1 MAGFKNIG
9 KTEYLQRYGY
19 NYGIKRA
26 LFLMNPFHIV
36 TDYENKKILY
46 YKKVDR
52 YLRKKYEKY
61 ALIDPIGLQFGE
73 CRVQNPIW
81 VYWKQGIETAPDL
94 VKCCYKN
101 LLKYAEDEIVLL
113 SDKNIENYILLP
125 EYIIELNKR
134 ECISNAAMS
143 DLIRFSLLE
152 HYGGTWMDA
161 TVLLTGKLPD
171 YITNSDFF
179 VFRDSYGLIKNPA
192 NHTNWLI
199 HCRRNH
205 EVMKKTRNMS
215 FAYWQNE
222 KYVVDYLFTY
232 NFLSIAIESSQGD
245 LGYFP
250 YANSD
255 CCRLLFNVL
264 EDSYDEYIWN
274 HIKEMSNVHKL
285 TYKLTEETFAKKDS
299 FYNRIINE

>member
-9 KTEYLQRYGY
+9 IKEYLSRYGY
-19 NYGIKRA
+19 IYGIKRA
-26 LFLMNPFHIV
+26 LFLLNPLHIV

-46 YKKVDR
+46 YKKVNR
-52 YLRKKYEKY
+52 YLKKYEKY
-61 ALIDPIGLQFGE
+61 ALVDPIGLKFGVY
-73 CRVQNPIW
+73 CLQNPVW
-81 VYWKQGIETAPDL
+81 VYWKQGIESAPDL
-94 VKCCYKN
+94 VKYCYKS
-101 LLKYAEDEIVLL
+101 LLKYSVDEVIFLSED
-113 SDKNIENYILLP
+113 NIKNYISLP
-125 EYIIELNKR
+125 QKIIELNRKGV
-134 ECISNAAMS
+134 ISNAAMS

-179 VFRDSYGLIKNPA
+179 VFRDSCGLIKNPA
-192 NHTNWLI
+192 NYTNWLI
-199 HCRRNH
+199 HCRKKN
-205 EVMKKTRNMS
+205 EVMRKIRNMS

-222 KYVVDYLFTY
+222 KHVVDYLFTY
-232 NFLSIAIESSQGD
+232 IFLSIAIENSQGE

-255 CCRLLFNVL
+255 YCRLLFDVL
-264 EDSYDEYIWN
+264 EDSYDEYTWN

-299 FYNRIINE
+299 FYNQIINE